1 MPDSRTYYVI
11 ADDNC
16 KFESM
21 TKEQILAAITQAV
34 ESHSISDV
42 DTGFVTTL
50 KERNA
55 GNGLK
60 FWVGTT
66 AQYNALDPKEENC
79 FYILS
84 DDTELED
91 LETAISNLDLTNQTQ
106 QSAINDLQD
115 GLTKKYGRI
124 LLSQEVAYGPGL
136 GARISTGEY
145 QLSDFKIVSVD
156 GILCSVTVDEEDT
169 SIIYICGTGT
179 TNNTNINVVE
189 TKAINITCGIPSAA
203 PDITLLATNS
213 SVSVVTEYVSSSQQY
228 EVVNIT
234 GIAINKIVGI
244 A

>member
-1 MPDSRTYYVI
+1 MPDNRTYYVI

-16 KFESM
+16 KIESM

-91 LETAISNLDLTNQTQ
+91 LEAEIQSIDTAVQ
-106 QSAINDLQD
+106 AIQNKAGQ
-115 GLTKKYGRI
+115 
-124 LLSQEVAYGPGL
+124 LLKDD
-136 GARISTGEY
+136 T
-145 QLSDFKIVSVD
+145 
-156 GILCSVTVDEEDT
+156 TVYSGT
-169 SIIYICGTGT
+169 SIDVDMIGQ
-179 TNNTNINVVE
+179 NTLNEYKTVCVEIKNIVNVVC
-189 TKAINITCGIPSAA
+189 TVYQIPEESE
-203 PDITLLATNS
+203 PEKWHVKGSTFYEGSDDYEIIYVDLIYNS
-213 SVSVVTEYVSSSQQY
+213 QT
-228 EVVNIT
+228 
-234 GIAINKIVGI
+234 NKITSANIISYTIYDGTITTGLYFNSIYGLV
-244 A
+244 